1 MSGIPVQPTSRQEIW
16 TLVRDIRRMLGVENQ
31 LYFDII
37 RFAENIMPKIFP
49 GFVLAISTQ
58 EEMGPLQGNTVP
70 AENRIYISENVY
82 IGAYN
87 GNGRDRFTIAH
98 EVGHYFMHDERSI
111 VFGKSNGPM
120 PLYRDSEW
128 QADVFAGEL
137 LAPSYLIKRM
147 RIDEIH
153 KGCAVSMACA
163 EVQLRASTREWAMR

>member
-16 TLVRDIRRMLGVENQ
+16 TSVRDIRRMLGVENQ

-37 RFAENIMPKIFP
+37 RFAENIMPK
-49 GFVLAISTQ
+49 S
-58 EEMGPLQGNTVP
+58 
-70 AENRIYISENVY
+70 
-82 IGAYN
+82 
-87 GNGRDRFTIAH
+87 NGRDRFTIAH

-137 LAPSYLIKRM
+137 LAPSYLIKGM